1 MRVFV
6 SVCVCVHAYTGEGV
20 QWKKKRKRS
29 KGINCFCAL
38 LFFIPDF
45 EREMEDVNESSILY
59 VKIESSPGDLTYLIY
74 LMTLHTLINAL
85 CIQRRT

>member
-1 MRVFV
+1 
-6 SVCVCVHAYTGEGV
+6 
-20 QWKKKRKRS
+20 
-29 KGINCFCAL
+29 
-38 LFFIPDF
+38 
-45 EREMEDVNESSILY
+45 MEDVNESSILY